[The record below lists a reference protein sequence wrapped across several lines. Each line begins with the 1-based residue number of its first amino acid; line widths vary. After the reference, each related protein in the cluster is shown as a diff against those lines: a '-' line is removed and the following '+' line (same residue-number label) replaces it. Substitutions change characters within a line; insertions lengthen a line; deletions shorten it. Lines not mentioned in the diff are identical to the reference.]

1 MFINQQ
7 ISLDD
12 VFLIEWVNIIIFRIN
27 VVKMFINQSI
37 QSIHMNIV
45 FFLDWSSRSAIF
57 ILVNH

>member
-27 VVKMFINQSI
+27 VVKMFINPSI

-45 FFLDWSSRSAIF
+45 FFLD
-57 ILVNH
+57 